1 MSIEL
6 VLLGLLMACVLA
18 QLVFSWQ
25 QGKRLQQL
33 EQSLAASTAAQAAQK
48 ELLENASR
56 AVVSLH
62 QGVNALEQRLART
75 AQRQQDIETKSVGRL
90 TYEQAAKLVQ
100 MGAAPEDL
108 VKSCGLSQAE
118 AKLVSL
124 MAARGVGQVS

>member
-6 VLLGLLMACVLA
+6 VLLGLLVACVLA

-75 AQRQQDIETKSVGRL
+75 AQRQQDIEARSASQL